1 MEHLPDDLAHT
12 SRHVRLRSGAKSRI
26 RERLMQYLQEHPV
39 PVQPVLSPYQR
50 FVDRISPFNSRF
62 NSRFFV
68 PAAGAFVLLLTFGG
82 VSTYAAEGA
91 LPGTI
96 LYPIKVSVIE
106 PVREFLA
113 TSPEAKAKRKVA
125 VAETRLGEVA
135 QLAVEK
141 EVTPAEGI
149 RNQERF
155 DRALAEAEVTIEKL
169 SRDNPAASAEIG
181 ASLDATLKV
190 HDTVFST
197 LASTTAFVVD
207 ATSTRSFSR
216 HLKREI
222 ESRRERKSAK
232 REAAASTT
240 PARNTSDDNPND
252 AAASTTLQEVLDL

>member
-62 NSRFFV
+62 SV
-68 PAAGAFVLLLTFGG
+68 PAAGAFVLLLAFGG

-91 LPGTI
+91 LPGTV
-96 LYPIKVSVIE
+96 LYPVKVNVLE
-106 PVREFLA
+106 PMREFLA
-113 TSPEAKAKRKVA
+113 TSPEAKAKRKVV
-125 VAETRLGEVA
+125 VAETRLSEVE
-135 QLAVEK
+135 QLATQK

-149 RNQERF
+149 KNQERF

-169 SRDNPAASAEIG
+169 SEDNPTASAEIS

-240 PARNTSDDNPND
+240 PARNTSD
-252 AAASTTLQEVLDL
+252 ASIIASSTVPKVLGF